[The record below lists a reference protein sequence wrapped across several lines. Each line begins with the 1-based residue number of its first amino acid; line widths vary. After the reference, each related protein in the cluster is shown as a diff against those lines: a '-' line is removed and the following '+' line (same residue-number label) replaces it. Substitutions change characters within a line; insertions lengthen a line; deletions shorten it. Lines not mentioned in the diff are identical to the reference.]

1 MLSDSV
7 YLLHDSELADSYWEV
22 IGYFTTG
29 YQVWNQ
35 LMQIWA
41 SGFG

>member
-1 MLSDSV
+1 MLPDYV
-7 YLLHDSELADSYWEV
+7 YLLLDSELADSYSEV

-29 YQVWNQ
+29 YQDWNQ

-41 SGFG
+41 IGFG